1 MEKQHVGTRLGNEL
15 EPNFCLAHD
24 DLAGLFQVQTMKED
38 KNTRNCMKLVTI

>member
-24 DLAGLFQVQTMKED
+24 DLAGLFQVQTMKYDESG
-38 KNTRNCMKLVTI
+38 